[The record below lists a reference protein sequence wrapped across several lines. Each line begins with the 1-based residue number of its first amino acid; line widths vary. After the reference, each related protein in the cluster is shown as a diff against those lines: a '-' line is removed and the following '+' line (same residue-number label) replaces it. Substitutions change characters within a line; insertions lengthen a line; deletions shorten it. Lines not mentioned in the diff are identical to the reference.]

1 MEEAGLVRRRRDG
14 HDRRR
19 VVVELSGEG
28 KQKYLALFDE
38 AIVVDDGAEDLLL
51 QAEHLVPEAAQLV
64 QVNRPDLHSATLPE
78 VRTMQ
83 TPGSTPYR

>member
-14 HDRRR
+14 RDRRR

-38 AIVVDDGAEDLLL
+38 AVAVVEEALRPLDEGEQRALAMLLEKIV
-51 QAEHLVPEAAQLV
+51 
-64 QVNRPDLHSATLPE
+64 S
-78 VRTMQ
+78 
-83 TPGSTPYR
+83 